1 MALFS
6 ERYGYTKVSDVI
18 IRETITTDIQNS
30 LCNCFDLLER
40 VYRKCGY
47 NILDNPIIS
56 INKEVW
62 TYYFNKRSS
71 EFRIGRDIII
81 EYIQNPAVKWYE
93 VLDIVEF
100 VIKYMHERDAKV
112 AYKHSP
118 VDLFAALL
126 NQEFERLH
134 FAYRIVNCE
143 IVEITSEHEIKA
155 IESAIANSQHNVKMH
170 LNSALEKYALRPNG
184 DYRNSIKESISAV
197 EAFCRE
203 KTGESTLG
211 KALSKL
217 EKKNIIIPKSLKSA
231 FDKLYEYTNHADTGI
246 RHALMADEGKYT
258 PSADEALFM
267 LISCSAFINYLSKK
281 VNY

>member
-30 LCNCFDLLER
+30 LCNCFDLLSDI
-40 VYRKCGY
+40 YLKCGCD
-47 NILDNPIIS
+47 ILNNPIIS
-56 INKEVW
+56 IHKHVW

-71 EFRIGRDIII
+71 EFRYGRDIII

-112 AYKHSP
+112 AYKYSP
-118 VDLFAALL
+118 VGSFANFL
-126 NQEFERLH
+126 NTEFERLH
-134 FAYRIVNCE
+134 FAYRIVNYE
-143 IVEITSEHEIKA
+143 IVEITSKQEIKA

-217 EKKNIIIPKSLKSA
+217 EKKNIIIPPSLKAA
-231 FDKLYEYTNHADTGI
+231 FSKLYEYTNHADTGI
-246 RHALMADEGKYT
+246 RHALMDDDGKYT
-258 PSADEALFM
+258 PTADEALFM
-267 LISCSAFINYLSKK
+267 LVSCSAFINYLESKS
-281 VNY
+281 

>member
-6 ERYGYTKVSDVI
+6 ERYGYVKASDVI
-18 IRETITTDIQNS
+18 IREEITPDIRNGI
-30 LCNCFDLLER
+30 CNCFDLLDR
-40 VYRKCGY
+40 IYRKCGY
-47 NILDNPIIS
+47 NIIESPIIS
-56 INKEVW
+56 IHKYVW

-71 EFRIGRDIII
+71 EFRFGRDIII

-112 AYKHSP
+112 AYKYSP
-118 VDLFAALL
+118 VGTFISFL
-126 NQEFERLH
+126 NKEFERLH

-143 IVEITSEHEIKA
+143 IVEITSEQEIKA
-155 IESAIANSQHNVKMH
+155 IESAIANSQHNVKIH

-211 KALSKL
+211 RALSKL

-281 VNY
+281 VND

>member
-1 MALFS
+1 MGLFS
-6 ERYGYTKVSDVI
+6 ERYGYKKVSDVI

-30 LCNCFDLLER
+30 LCNCFDLLSNI
-40 VYRKCGY
+40 YWKCGCD
-47 NILDNPIIS
+47 ILNNPIKS
-56 INKEVW
+56 IHKHVW

-71 EFRIGRDIII
+71 EFIFGRDIII

-134 FAYRIVNCE
+134 FAYRIINCE

-211 KALSKL
+211 RALSKL

-267 LISCSAFINYLSKK
+267 LVSCSAFINYLSKK
-281 VNY
+281 VND

>member
-30 LCNCFDLLER
+30 LCNCFYLLSDI
-40 VYRKCGY
+40 YLKCGCD
-47 NILDNPIIS
+47 ILKSPIIS
-56 INKEVW
+56 IHKHVW

-71 EFRIGRDIII
+71 EFRFGRDIII
-81 EYIQNPAVKWYE
+81 EYIQNPAVRWYE

-100 VIKYMHERDAKV
+100 VIKYMYERDAKV
-112 AYKHSP
+112 AYKYSP
-118 VDLFAALL
+118 VGTFISFL
-126 NQEFERLH
+126 NKEFERLH
-134 FAYRIVNCE
+134 FAYRIINCE
-143 IVEITSEHEIKA
+143 IVEITSEQEIKA

-211 KALSKL
+211 RALSKL

-246 RHALMADEGKYT
+246 RHALMADEGKYI

-281 VNY
+281 VQ

>member
-30 LCNCFDLLER
+30 LCNCFDLLSDI
-40 VYRKCGY
+40 YLKCGRD
-47 NILDNPIIS
+47 ILNNPIIS
-56 INKEVW
+56 IHKHVW
-62 TYYFNKRSS
+62 TYYFHKRSS
-71 EFRIGRDIII
+71 EFRSGRDIII
-81 EYIQNPAVKWYE
+81 EYIQNPDVRWYE

-100 VIKYMHERDAKV
+100 VIKYMYERDAKV
-112 AYKHSP
+112 AYKYSP
-118 VDLFAALL
+118 VGTFISCL
-126 NQEFERLH
+126 NKEFERLH
-134 FAYRIVNCE
+134 FAYRIINCE
-143 IVEITSEHEIKA
+143 IVEITSEQEIKA

-211 KALSKL
+211 RALSKL

-281 VNY
+281 VND